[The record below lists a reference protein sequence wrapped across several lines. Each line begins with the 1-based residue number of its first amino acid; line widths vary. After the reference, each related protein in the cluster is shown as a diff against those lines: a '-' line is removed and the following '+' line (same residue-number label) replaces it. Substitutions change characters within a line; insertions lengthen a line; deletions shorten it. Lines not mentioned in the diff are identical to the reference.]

1 MTMAELHSY
10 PDAASL
16 TADLARTV
24 VGRLTKAVAAKGKA
38 SLVCAGGTTPG
49 ELYEAMSA
57 LQAPWNKIMVTA
69 SDERWAPPDS
79 EASNERLVRAT
90 LLKGH
95 AAAAMYVPL
104 RTEDATP
111 EAAEGAVGA
120 AVAAMP
126 RPFTVT
132 LIGMGT
138 DLHIASLCPEAGGL
152 AAAMNASDPAL
163 ARAIRAKSGAGSN
176 IRMTLTI
183 RALLDSDVVILL
195 IRGDAKLK
203 AYQEALAG
211 DDVLAGPVRAVLQQA
226 KTPVHVYWS
235 P

>member
-10 PDAASL
+10 PDADAL
-16 TADLARTV
+16 TADLARKV
-24 VGRLTKAVAAKGKA
+24 VGLLTEAVAAKGKA

-49 ELYEAMSA
+49 ELYEAMST
-57 LQAPWNKIMVTA
+57 LPAPWDRIMVTA

-90 LLKGH
+90 LLKNH
-95 AAAAMYVPL
+95 AAAATYVSL
-104 RTEDATP
+104 RTEDPTP
-111 EAAEGAVGA
+111 EEAEGAVGA

-126 RPFTVT
+126 RPFTVA

-152 AAAMNASDPAL
+152 DKAMDAADPAL

-183 RALLDSDVVILL
+183 RALLDSEVVILL
-195 IRGDAKLK
+195 IRGDAKMK

-211 DDVLAGPVRAVLQQA
+211 DDALAGPVRAVLHQA

>member
-10 PDAASL
+10 PDADAL
-16 TADLARTV
+16 TADLARKV
-24 VGRLTKAVAAKGKA
+24 VGLLTKAVAAKGKA

-57 LQAPWNKIMVTA
+57 LPAPWDKIMVTA

-90 LLKGH
+90 LLHGP
-95 AAAAMYVPL
+95 AAAATYVPL
-104 RTEDATP
+104 RTDDPTP
-111 EAAEGAVGA
+111 EEAEDAVGA
-120 AVAAMP
+120 AVAKMP
-126 RPFTVT
+126 RPFAVT

-138 DLHIASLCPEAGGL
+138 DLHIASLCPGAGGL
-152 AAAMNASDPAL
+152 EKAMDASRPAL
-163 ARAIRAKSGAGSN
+163 TGAIRALSGAGSN

-183 RALLDSDVVILL
+183 RALLESDVIILL
-195 IRGDAKLK
+195 IRGDAKMK

-211 DDVLAGPVRAVLQQA
+211 DDALAGPVRAVLHQA
-226 KTPVHVYWS
+226 RTPVHVYWS

>member
-1 MTMAELHSY
+1 MTTVELHSY
-10 PDAASL
+10 PDAAAL
-16 TADLARTV
+16 TVDLAREV
-24 VGRLTKAVAAKGKA
+24 VGRLATAVAAKGEA
-38 SLVCAGGTTPG
+38 GLVCAGGTTPG

-57 LQAPWNKIMVTA
+57 IPAPWSKVQVTA

-90 LLKGH
+90 LLKNH
-95 AAAAMYVPL
+95 AAAATYVPL
-104 RTEDATP
+104 RTEDPTP
-111 EAAEGAVGA
+111 EEAEGAVGA

-152 AAAMNASDPAL
+152 GKAMDAADPAL

-176 IRMTLTI
+176 IRMTLTL
-183 RALLDSDVVILL
+183 RALLESEVIILL
-195 IRGDAKLK
+195 IRGDAKLR
-203 AYQEALAG
+203 AYEEALAG
-211 DDVLAGPVRAVLQQA
+211 GDAMAGPVRAVLHQA
-226 KTPVHVYWS
+226 RTPVHVYWS

>member
-1 MTMAELHSY
+1 MSMAELHSY

-24 VGRLTKAVAAKGKA
+24 VGLLDTAVAAKGKA

-57 LQAPWNKIMVTA
+57 LPAPWSKVEVTA

-79 EASNERLVRAT
+79 EASNERLVRAS
-90 LLKGH
+90 LLRGH
-95 AAAAMYVPL
+95 AAAATYVPL
-104 RTEDATP
+104 RTEDPTP
-111 EAAEGAVGA
+111 EEAEAAVGA

-152 AAAMNASDPAL
+152 EKAMDANDPAL

-176 IRMTLTI
+176 VRMTLTI
-183 RALLDSDVVILL
+183 RALLDSEVIILL
-195 IRGDAKLK
+195 IRGEAKLK

-211 DDVLAGPVRAVLQQA
+211 EDAMAGPVRAVLHQA
-226 KTPVHVYWS
+226 RTPVHVYWS